1 MSKVDLDPGKMLGF
15 KILGKDAQPAGPSQ
29 KMDAR
34 LKPKIGGKATV
45 GACSTQLGSKVGTKL
60 GSKVGLKPV

>member
-15 KILGKDAQPAGPSQ
+15 KILGKDAQPTGPSQ

-34 LKPKIGGKATV
+34 LEPKIGGKTTV
-45 GACSTQLGSKVGTKL
+45 GTCSAKLGGKVGSKL